1 MEPLSVDLVL
11 LRTAAP
17 DLPLVVGRVLSA
29 RVLERHGRNGVL
41 NLAGAILT
49 AELPDEVNV
58 GDRLRLS
65 VRELSAE
72 RVVLQLVESPPPLAS
87 APARPAAAP
96 PGGRDWVGHI
106 SVLDHDTAGGG
117 DGEPAEV
124 TLRCELPALGAV
136 ELWVALDGERV
147 RARVA
152 LAEGVPLTL
161 AREDAGALRT
171 ALTAAA
177 GRPAELAIVPRQDPL
192 DVYA

>member
-29 RVLERHGRNGVL
+29 RVLERNGRHGIL

-49 AELPDEVNV
+49 AELPDEVAV

-65 VRELSAE
+65 VRETTAE
-72 RVVLQLVESPPPLAS
+72 RVVLELVRSPPPLAS
-87 APARPAAAP
+87 APARPVEIP
-96 PGGRDWVGHI
+96 LPGGGRV
-106 SVLDHDTAGGG
+106 SVLDRDGGSG
-117 DGEPAEV
+117 DDGEPAEV
-124 TLRCELPALGAV
+124 TLRCELPALGV
-136 ELWVALDGERV
+136 VDVWVALEGERV
-147 RARVA
+147 RGRVA
-152 LAEGVPLTL
+152 LADGQPLAL
-161 AREDAGALRT
+161 ARQDADALRT
-171 ALTAAA
+171 ALAAAA

>member
-29 RVLERHGRNGVL
+29 RVLERQGRHGIL

-49 AELPDEVNV
+49 AELPDEVAV

-65 VRELSAE
+65 VRETTAE
-72 RVVLQLVESPPPLAS
+72 RVVLELVRSPPPLTA
-87 APARPAAAP
+87 APSRPAASAL
-96 PGGRDWVGHI
+96 PGGGRVTVLERD
-106 SVLDHDTAGGG
+106 AGSGG

-124 TLRCELPALGAV
+124 TLRCELPALGAID
-136 ELWVALDGERV
+136 LWVALEGERV

-152 LAEGVPLTL
+152 LPDGVPLAL
-161 AREDAGALRT
+161 GRQDAAALRT
-171 ALTAAA
+171 ALSAAA
-177 GRPAELAIVPRQDPL
+177 GRPAEVTIVPRQDPL